1 MMKVQRNSIKVSADK
16 VSALHLIV
24 DFRGCRKERRR
35 VEWTEGGRAG
45 QPAAHGK

>member
-1 MMKVQRNSIKVSADK
+1 MKVQRNSIKVSADK

-35 VEWTEGGRAG
+35 VEKKQKDIFRLLAFV
-45 QPAAHGK
+45 